1 MVEPHR
7 IADYQREAALAVAE
21 HRLNDIAKAVDRMT
35 DKLDEMERTL
45 VRLESDVN
53 DLKRQS
59 IGGVWSLLTRIAT
72 GALALYAAWGLLGKL
87 AGK

>member
-1 MVEPHR
+1 MPEVHQMPN
-7 IADYQREAALAVAE
+7 AQREAEILVDRY
-21 HRLNDIAKAVDRMT
+21 RLTELAKAVDRMT

>member
-72 GALALYAAWGLLGKL
+72 GALALYASWGLLGKL

>member
-1 MVEPHR
+1 MVDPQR
-7 IADYQREAALAVAE
+7 ITDRREAQLAVAE

-35 DKLDEMERTL
+35 DKFEEVERAL
-45 VRLESDVN
+45 VRLEADVN

-59 IGGVWSLLTRIAT
+59 LGGVWSLLTRIAT
-72 GALALYAAWGLLGKL
+72 GALALYAAWGLVGKL